1 MSQEVIKNAVIL
13 EQYPDPDI
21 AVIDREL
28 AKELEQFDRKIIVL
42 DDDPTGTQTVH
53 GISVFTDWTDR
64 SLRDGFAEKN
74 SMFYILTN
82 SRGML
87 TLQTEEIHKEI
98 ISNIEKISRE
108 TGKSYCLISR
118 SDSTLRGHY
127 PRETEVLRNAIEKN
141 GRNVDGEILAP
152 FFLAG
157 GRLTLEN
164 VHYVREGDKLIPAG
178 QTEFARD
185 KSFGYSSSHMG
196 EWCEEKTKGI
206 FKAEDVTFITL
217 EEIRSRNYES
227 ILRKLMNVQGFNKVV
242 VNAVVDDDMKVFVTA
257 LLQAIRA
264 GKEYLF
270 RTAAGFPQVIGGV
283 VDRALLRKEELVTSE
298 NKNGGIVLVGSHTH
312 KTTMQM
318 NVLLNSNVEMIPI
331 EFDVSRVFATGG
343 LEAEAD
349 RVLKQA
355 ETQIRS
361 GYNVVIYTSRKRLV
375 LDTKDKDIQ
384 LEVSVRI
391 SNTVTSIIGRLEVQ
405 PKFIIAKGG
414 ITSSDVGTKALKVKK
429 ALVLGQILPGIPVW
443 RTGSESKF
451 PHMAYVIFPGNVG
464 DENAL
469 RDVVTRL
476 C

>member
-1 MSQEVIKNAVIL
+1 
-13 EQYPDPDI
+13 
-21 AVIDREL
+21 
-28 AKELEQFDRKIIVL
+28 
-42 DDDPTGTQTVH
+42 
-53 GISVFTDWTDR
+53 
-64 SLRDGFAEKN
+64 
-74 SMFYILTN
+74 
-82 SRGML
+82 
-87 TLQTEEIHKEI
+87 
-98 ISNIEKISRE
+98 
-108 TGKSYCLISR
+108 
-118 SDSTLRGHY
+118 
-127 PRETEVLRNAIEKN
+127 
-141 GRNVDGEILAP
+141 
-152 FFLAG
+152 
-157 GRLTLEN
+157 
-164 VHYVREGDKLIPAG
+164 
-178 QTEFARD
+178 
-185 KSFGYSSSHMG
+185 
-196 EWCEEKTKGI
+196 
-206 FKAEDVTFITL
+206 
-217 EEIRSRNYES
+217 
-227 ILRKLMNVQGFNKVV
+227 
-242 VNAVVDDDMKVFVTA
+242 
-257 LLQAIRA
+257 
-264 GKEYLF
+264 
-270 RTAAGFPQVIGGV
+270 
-283 VDRALLRKEELVTSE
+283 
-298 NKNGGIVLVGSHTH
+298 
-312 KTTMQM
+312 MQM